1 MHVTYRTYM
10 FELKQVYDQQ
20 AFFIRGV
27 MSHAIV
33 MATCTLLF
41 IEPKRQQNNE
51 FVSVLPASAILWQYN
66 HVSWCN
72 HRYIRGTKTLKNPF
86 PDISK
91 TPAKNI
97 HIQL

>member
-1 MHVTYRTYM
+1 MTYRTYM

-41 IEPKRQQNNE
+41 IEPNDNKTTSLFQCCLQVR
-51 FVSVLPASAILWQYN
+51 FYDSIIMFHGAIIVTSAA
-66 HVSWCN
+66 
-72 HRYIRGTKTLKNPF
+72 LK
-86 PDISK
+86 
-91 TPAKNI
+91 
-97 HIQL
+97 H